1 MDIKDIKDIK
11 DSSGNDI
18 GDEGA
23 LALSL
28 SFSIMSMMTMNDST
42 LLLLFFKHKS
52 IVYNDSFNFMHAK
65 Y

>member
-1 MDIKDIKDIK
+1 MNIKDIKDIK

-23 LALSL
+23 WALSL